1 MVYDQNNLP
10 IAIHRREILEELKN
24 HQVILIA
31 VGTGCEKPT
40 QIPRFLLEADF
51 DKIVCTQPRLI
62 ACISLTK
69 RVSYET
75 LNEYENQV
83 GYQVRFEKT
92 RVKSTRIIFMTDDIL
107 LRQLQSDS
115 SLSNYDILVIDEEYM
130 NYPSTDRGDMLI
142 FLSGMAEIQ
151 AVMEAAQ
158 SCAQETQHWIV
169 LPLHSALLLEEQDKV
184 FDMPPEGICRKC
196 VIVTNIAET
205 SVTIDGVRF
214 IIDSGKK
221 YEYLSFQEY
230 STSEIRC
237 VALDSL
243 MLKIIF
249 MGLKDPRK
257 FPFVESPDKTA
268 IDSALRRLQQQA
280 ALSTIDC
287 SLTSI
292 GAMLARLPVDVSIG
306 KMLIFACIFQVKSDG
321 QNTRTWCRRR
331 GVEEQRLDDITK
343 LRRQF
348 QDILRV

>member
-83 GYQVRFEKT
+83 GYQ
-92 RVKSTRIIFMTDDIL
+92 
-107 LRQLQSDS
+107 
-115 SLSNYDILVIDEEYM
+115 
-130 NYPSTDRGDMLI
+130 YPSTDRGDMLI

-169 LPLHSALLLEEQDKV
+169 LPLHSALPLEEQDKV
-184 FDMPPEGICRKC
+184 FDMPPEGVCRKC

-237 VALDSL
+237 VALDFL